1 LQNTAC
7 TNQSFSQIQAVCL
20 KKNYCS
26 LSASGKKQ
34 KKGHGL
40 MKEIYQLNKE
50 ELFRT
55 CGNPEGLTTTDAKE
69 RLQTYGENALVEQ
82 KLLSFFTSLPIC
94 SLSS

>member
-1 LQNTAC
+1 
-7 TNQSFSQIQAVCL
+7 
-20 KKNYCS
+20 
-26 LSASGKKQ
+26 
-34 KKGHGL
+34 

-69 RLQTYGENALVEQ
+69 RLQPMVKILWSSKRNKVL
-82 KLLSFFTSLPIC
+82 LLSFFTSLPIC

>member
-1 LQNTAC
+1 MCIFFVHKKSRFLLSITKNSMYQPEFFRNTSSMFKK
-7 TNQSFSQIQAVCL
+7 TTVHYLSQE
-20 KKNYCS
+20 
-26 LSASGKKQ
+26 KKQ

-69 RLQTYGENALVEQ
+69 RLQTSGPD
-82 KLLSFFTSLPIC
+82 T
-94 SLSS
+94 